1 MTGLILILV
10 QIFMLVL
17 NSWTSQMKI
26 DGRLQNSVPKSPLTR
41 LTVLPPAGHSH
52 QLFHISAVVGTHF
65 QMEGV
70 ITDMVSRRALF
81 VAQGATASLQGTVGA
96 LVLGL
101 LLNLGVIGVF
111 SAPLLRKA
119 ERGSAPAP
127 PQARCERR
135 EQ

>member
-1 MTGLILILV
+1 MKRSCQQWDFILKQPV
-10 QIFMLVL
+10 D
-17 NSWTSQMKI
+17 TS
-26 DGRLQNSVPKSPLTR
+26 DCA
-41 LTVLPPAGHSH
+41 PPAGHSH

-70 ITDMVSRRALF
+70 ITDMMSRRALF
-81 VAQGATASLQGTVGA
+81 MAQGATASLQGTVGA
-96 LVLGL
+96 MVLGL

-119 ERGSAPAP
+119 EHGSAPAP
-127 PQARCERR
+127 PHGRCERR